1 MLFAILWVLFSLV
14 VAGVAKQTGRNP
26 GVWFFI
32 AFLTSP
38 AIGGLILLIAF
49 LFNGKVVREQPK
61 VVTTGMFSNYLAA
74 YNYVNEY
81 YTIDTD
87 YRAEAAS
94 DLFKYATCR
103 EDCDKLIAK
112 YVN

>member
-1 MLFAILWVLFSLV
+1 M
-14 VAGVAKQTGRNP
+14 
-26 GVWFFI
+26 
-32 AFLTSP
+32 
-38 AIGGLILLIAF
+38 
-49 LFNGKVVREQPK
+49 
-61 VVTTGMFSNYLAA
+61 VTTGMFSNYLAA
-74 YNYVNEY
+74 YNYVNEH